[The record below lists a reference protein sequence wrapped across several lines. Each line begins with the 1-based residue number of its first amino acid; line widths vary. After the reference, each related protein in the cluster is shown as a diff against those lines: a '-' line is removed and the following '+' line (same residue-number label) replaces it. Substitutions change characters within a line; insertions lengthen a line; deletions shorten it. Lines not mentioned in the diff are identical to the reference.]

1 MSFKPVR
8 TPGRETATRRCTHNR
23 PPCGAGQAPALLTAS
38 FGMPFLLPVPQPGA
52 APTGELHS
60 ANTVRQ
66 QEISPLEPLHTLLA
80 GKFAYY

>member
-1 MSFKPVR
+1 
-8 TPGRETATRRCTHNR
+8 
-23 PPCGAGQAPALLTAS
+23 
-38 FGMPFLLPVPQPGA
+38 MPFLLPVPQPGA
-52 APTGELHS
+52 VPTGELHS